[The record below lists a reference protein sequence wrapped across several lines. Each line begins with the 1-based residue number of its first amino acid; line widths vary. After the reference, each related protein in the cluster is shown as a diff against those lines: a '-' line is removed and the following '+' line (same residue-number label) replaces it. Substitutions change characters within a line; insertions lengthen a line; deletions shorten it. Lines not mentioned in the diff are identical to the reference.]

1 MKRVAVNYVTFAR
14 DLQWMDYTLG
24 SFRKHAKGF
33 CNVDII
39 VPTTDSGLFGP
50 LVERYSTPDCPVR
63 IREFIEYPGKG
74 FLHHLIMKCYADI
87 FRPDATHILHMDP
100 DALFSGPVTPD
111 DYFVDDK
118 PLLVVE
124 KYSAIPINKEGD
136 WQGRLKWKAVT
147 EMALRFD
154 CPYETMCRHPAIHK
168 IETYRKVRDYI
179 ESVHGTPFTDF
190 VLKQKNSFPQG
201 FGEFNTLGA
210 YAYEKMRDEYH
221 FWDRGT
227 LGVAG
232 DPKSLVEQL
241 RSYDGPH
248 GGNNPAGIERAMK

>member
-1 MKRVAVNYVTFAR
+1 MRRVAVNYVTFAR

-33 CNVDII
+33 IGVDII
-39 VPTTDSGLFGP
+39 VPTTDSRLFTP
-50 LVERYSTPDCPVR
+50 FAERFSTPECPVR

-74 FLHHLIMKCYADI
+74 FLHHLTMKCYADV

-100 DALFSGPVTPD
+100 DVLFCAPVAPD
-111 DYFVDDK
+111 DYFIDDK
-118 PLLVVE
+118 PVLVIE
-124 KYSAIPINKEGD
+124 KYSSIPIKKEGD

-147 EMALRFD
+147 EMALKFD

-179 ESVHGTPFTDF
+179 EASHGTPFTDF

-210 YAYEKMRDEYH
+210 YAYKFMHDEYH
-221 FWDRGT
+221 FWDRGD
-227 LGVAG
+227 LGMAA
-232 DPKSLVEQL
+232 DPKPFVEQL

-248 GGNNPAGIERAMK
+248 GGSNPEGVKRAMQ